1 MKKVKRILAL
11 LGAVFLISLY
21 LITLFSAL
29 FEKENVMQLLMA
41 SIYATVVIPVLFW
54 AYSLIYKLLK
64 KKNGDDDK
72 EDETHN

>member
-1 MKKVKRILAL
+1 MKKGKRILAL

-29 FEKENVMQLLMA
+29 FAKENVMQLLMA

-54 AYSLIYKLLK
+54 AYFLIYKLLK
-64 KKNGDDDK
+64 KKNGDDK
-72 EDETHN
+72 EDETH